1 MTDPY
6 RLPEELEVGGHNY
19 KIRTDFRA
27 ILDILT
33 AYTDP
38 ELDGADK
45 TQFLIEIIYPDFNII
60 PPDCLEEAVKKAMW
74 FIDAGLPPGDDKP
87 KPVLMNWVKDGPII
101 IPEINKYVG
110 KEVRSVEY
118 MHWWNFFGAYMQ
130 IGGDGLYSQIQ
141 NIRQKRSKGKKLE
154 KLEAEFYRE
163 NKALC
168 DLDYEK
174 NQAELE
180 EVKKLFG

>member
-1 MTDPY
+1 MTDPF
-6 RLPEELEVGGHNY
+6 RLPEELEIGGQTY

-27 ILDILT
+27 VLDILT
-33 AYTDP
+33 AYNDP

-45 TQFLIEIIYPDFNII
+45 VQALTEIMYPDYETI
-60 PPDCLEEAVKKAMW
+60 PPECLEEAIKQAMW
-74 FIDAGLPPGDDKP
+74 FIDAGLPSDDKP
-87 KPVLMNWVKDGPII
+87 KPVLMDWAKDGPII

-118 MHWWNFFGAYMQ
+118 MHWWTFFGAYMQ

-141 NIRQKRSKGKKLE
+141 NIRQKEAKGKKLE
-154 KLEAEFYRE
+154 KWELEFKRE
-163 NKALC
+163 NRALC
-168 DLDYEK
+168 DLNYEK

-180 EVKKLFG
+180 EVKKIFG